1 MLVETSRE
9 LKPFGWSGKYVSAI
23 GMGTYYDFPW
33 VLKARL
39 GRREGAASKVEA
51 LKAGL
56 DEGVTL
62 IDTAEI
68 YNSEPL
74 VAKAIAGRNREDLF
88 VATKVMFLHL
98 RHDALSKALER
109 SLRSL
114 ELNYVDL
121 YQIHQPSPFVP
132 IEETMGAMEEMV
144 DRGLTRFIGIS
155 NFSVKQTVAASKA
168 MKKYRIASIQMPY
181 NLADRRVEKEILPLC
196 KRENIAFLAYFPV
209 GHGKLVT
216 NPKLQ
221 EIGARHGKT
230 APQVALNW
238 LLAQENVFPIP
249 RASNAAHVKE
259 NLSSMDWRLSDEEMN
274 ELEMVFPPPR

>member
-1 MLVETSRE
+1 MLVETSLQ
-9 LKPFGWSGKYVSAI
+9 LKPFGWSGRPVSAI
-23 GMGTYYDFPW
+23 GMGTYYDFSW
-33 VLKARL
+33 IIKARL
-39 GRREGAASKVEA
+39 GRRAGAASKVEA

-56 DEGVTL
+56 DKGITL

-74 VAKAIAGRNREDLF
+74 VAKAIAGRSREDLF
-88 VATKVMFLHL
+88 IATKVMFLHL
-98 RHDALSKALER
+98 RHDALIRALER

-114 ELNYVDL
+114 ELNFVDL
-121 YQIHQPSPFVP
+121 YQIHQPSLFVP

-181 NLADRRVEKEILPLC
+181 NLEDRRVEREILPLC
-196 KRENIAFLAYFPV
+196 KRENIAFLAYFPL

-238 LLAQENVFPIP
+238 LLMQENVFPIP

-259 NLSSMDWRLSDEEMN
+259 NLGSMDWRLSGEEMN
-274 ELEMVFPPPR
+274 ELDRLFPPPH